1 MTRQLYLNRRSD
13 AAPPRASRMEKCF
26 NAAVWQGGN
35 QEPLRLRKPMR
46 CPSPCLCLRLRHRCL
61 TREWEAEA
69 CNAWA
74 PRPSY
79 LPATEVGSP
88 RHAAQSAATRSSW
101 RTRRTA
107 RFSSSPTHANEL
119 ERDLLAH
126 NGDAR
131 HVPPERDAE
140 GLAAENVP
148 RGLVC

>member
-1 MTRQLYLNRRSD
+1 MEILMTRQLYLNRRSD

-88 RHAAQSAATRSSW
+88 RHAAQSAAN
-101 RTRRTA
+101 A
-107 RFSSSPTHANEL
+107 NAIFVAHKTH
-119 ERDLLAH
+119 RPLLFITNTCKRA
-126 NGDAR
+126 
-131 HVPPERDAE
+131 
-140 GLAAENVP
+140 
-148 RGLVC
+148 